1 MIENSLKPFNKD
13 AGPDRLFNICPG
25 KSCKIDT
32 EDVLLNVVAISSE
45 ARKIFIMKCDSIDDA
60 RLQMFPEEWS
70 SLPKQV
76 AKMRQFGK

>member
-32 EDVLLNVVAISSE
+32 EDFLLNVVAISSE
-45 ARKIFIMKCDSIDDA
+45 ARKSFIMKCDSIDDV